1 MSHMFSGQF
10 NNPRNPGL
18 RSPCSE
24 REQCWGSNSVP
35 LNCYALASRS
45 FHFPLLP
52 VVEKTSESWNQP
64 SNTGDRFLSLAL
76 WIFWP
81 RIELSTCCRLGQSK
95 FFLGSRV
102 IRVGHMVQA
111 SPMSTKA
118 WLPAE
123 PSKGEDPLS
132 EDEVAK
138 VTLRL

>member
-1 MSHMFSGQF
+1 MELTLKHRG
-10 NNPRNPGL
+10 P
-18 RSPCSE
+18 
-24 REQCWGSNSVP
+24 
-35 LNCYALASRS
+35 
-45 FHFPLLP
+45 FPLSCPLDFLA
-52 VVEKTSESWNQP
+52 Q
-64 SNTGDRFLSLAL
+64 DRTEYLLRAS
-76 WIFWP
+76 
-81 RIELSTCCRLGQSK
+81 QSK